1 MGCRSRRGKSL
12 SKGLQVCKGLV
23 CSGNSQQPA
32 VAGAGDARLRVCV
45 PSVPIFV
52 GVTFFKIDTNADR
65 TDAAL
70 GPWEPRSHPFHQL
83 TSVSPCF
90 MGASVEETLYLIL
103 TVALLNSG
111 PTAL

>member
-32 VAGAGDARLRVCV
+32 VARAGDASLRVCV

-65 TDAAL
+65 ADAAL
-70 GPWEPRSHPFHQL
+70 GSWEPLVTPFSL
-83 TSVSPCF
+83 TNQRVTLFYGCF
-90 MGASVEETLYLIL
+90 CGRNTI
-103 TVALLNSG
+103 
-111 PTAL
+111 